1 MDLRAPI
8 CHHGL
13 RPINATTTKE
23 VPPMKIVAFA
33 DLGAAPA
40 CGVAG
45 PGTA

>member
-1 MDLRAPI
+1 MIPVRSTPS
-8 CHHGL
+8 
-13 RPINATTTKE
+13 TTKE
-23 VPPMKIVAFA
+23 VPAMKIFTLA